1 MDEPSGGNWQCLAL
15 REVPLDV
22 RLGVYPHE
30 RERPQRVLV
39 DVELW
44 RRMDRF
50 EGTSLADCLDYDRI
64 HRWLV
69 ETWPLRGH
77 TELLEQLAEEL
88 LAKCLEDPRV
98 EWCRVRIRKPEA
110 HGGRGVPE
118 ILATRRR
125 SGPG

>member
-1 MDEPSGGNWQCLAL
+1 MDEPPRENWHCLAL

-30 RERPQRVLV
+30 RVRAQRILV

-44 RRMDRF
+44 RRLDRF
-50 EGTSLADCLDYDRI
+50 TGTSLADCLDYDRI

-69 ETWPLRGH
+69 ETWPMRPH

-88 LAKCLEDPRV
+88 IGKCLEDPRV
-98 EWCRVRIRKPEA
+98 EGCRVRIRKPEA

-118 ILATRRR
+118 ILATRWR
-125 SGPG
+125 SEHG